1 MFFNGDGIW
10 FLTKRGGEVVIENSS
25 GIREPGYSG
34 ILSVVGRI
42 CNEARKGHLSQ
53 ELKFK
58 APVLDSIRESV
69 WEDGRT

>member
-34 ILSVVGRI
+34 ILSVVGR
-42 CNEARKGHLSQ
+42 NYEARKGHLSQ

-58 APVLDSIRESV
+58 APVLDSIKESV

>member
-34 ILSVVGRI
+34 ILSVVGR
-42 CNEARKGHLSQ
+42 NYEARKGHLSQ
-53 ELKFK
+53 E
-58 APVLDSIRESV
+58 
-69 WEDGRT
+69 